1 MSCQDERVLTGRPY
15 RSGDAAFTRCRV
27 SNAEIRGNSPAHSA
41 VCLDG
46 LILPGWKP
54 EFYPRQ
60 ILADSRNVPEMLDA
74 LQIAGIMPVEIAVFG
89 AID

>member
-1 MSCQDERVLTGRPY
+1 MRRDGAY
-15 RSGDAAFTRCRV
+15 REAIPELRRSIHEMRRV

-46 LILPGWKP
+46 LILPDWKP

-60 ILADSRNVPEMLDA
+60 ILADSRNVPEMLDV
-74 LQIAGIMPVEIAVFG
+74 LQIAGIMPAEIAVFG